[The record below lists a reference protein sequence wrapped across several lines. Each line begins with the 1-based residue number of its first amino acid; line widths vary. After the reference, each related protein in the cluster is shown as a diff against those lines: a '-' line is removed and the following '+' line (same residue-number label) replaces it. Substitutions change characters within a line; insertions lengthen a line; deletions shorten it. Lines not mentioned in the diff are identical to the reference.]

1 MPDSADIRASL
12 SLSLGAA
19 YIIDRELESGGG
31 WRLFVA
37 KEESRD
43 HDLVVKVLPD
53 ELTATLSFDT
63 WARELRT
70 AATLDE
76 PHTVPI
82 VGAGRTATGRF
93 YYTMPHVGGFS
104 LRDRLEQGPMGFDES
119 VVLLRYIARSL
130 AYAHRRGLVHRNLMP
145 EAVLLVKDSA
155 VVTEF
160 GLAQAFERA
169 RADGGG
175 GIVLPPMPYTSPEL
189 AANDPATDQRSDLY
203 AWGMM
208 AYEMLLDA
216 DLFANALPGE
226 SAPAAPPPAGDI
238 PPLLLFKRH
247 GVPEQLAVLVMRC
260 CEKDPAARPA
270 SADELLTVLDRIPD
284 PKLALALESK
294 HAARWIGAAIVA
306 ALALFV
312 VSGMAVFRMNR
323 REARQPPVVAVLPFE
338 SSGVVTDSLFADD
351 LGDAVSAKL
360 TQLAGLRVIDRM
372 SVLSAVDTI
381 ATPREIGQVLGA
393 DYVLTGTM
401 RWLRSP
407 DGTPRVRISPLV
419 VRVSDGTSKWAGEPE
434 LVSLADPFT
443 AQATIATKTANEVD
457 VFLGPDELALL
468 AKHQTR
474 DTAAFA
480 AFARGSRLLRQNVS
494 LSGPLYASALA
505 EFERA
510 YQRDPRYAAAL
521 GGAALVLVQLA
532 QREGRP
538 ALADSAAVLARRALA
553 FNPGQARA
561 LSASAALAL
570 ARERPDEAEALAERA
585 VDANPSGIE
594 ALTLRAELLPLVGD
608 SLGAWRDVQRLAA
621 LAPRSV
627 DALIVAA
634 ASAQVLRRFT
644 DAGEL
649 LQRARLLEPERVDLI
664 LRAARLARADGDF
677 RDVPRIVREFRRRG
691 GRILAG
697 DVALIRVG
705 DQALQE
711 ELAAAPPS
719 AYHAVTPGDSVDFYT
734 EKAKLFLT
742 WRDQPRARALL
753 DSSSRLLRRLLA
765 DTSVTASQRRKFREI
780 MAWTDAARGER
791 ASAVR
796 AVSAVERAPF
806 AQQWPNGQLAAYTAC
821 NGAEIYGFIDDVE
834 QMIPQLRRCL
844 TLPGGYAPHA
854 ISAEPALWRH
864 APDPRLRALLA
875 EFKLEIRR
883 KI

>member
-53 ELTATLSFDT
+53 ELTATLSFGT
-63 WARELRT
+63 WSHELRA

-82 VGAGRTATGRF
+82 LGCGRTATGRF

-104 LRDRLEQGPMGFDES
+104 LRDRLEEGPMGFDES
-119 VVLLRYIARSL
+119 VAVLRDVARSL
-130 AYAHRRGLVHRNLMP
+130 SYSHRRGLVHRNLMP
-145 EAVLLVKDSA
+145 EAVLLAKDTA

-160 GLAQAFERA
+160 GLAQAFARA
-169 RADGGG
+169 RDGGA
-175 GIVLPPMPYTSPEL
+175 IVQPPLPYTAPEL
-189 AANDPATDQRSDLY
+189 ASGDAEVDHRADLY

-216 DLFANALPGE
+216 DLFADALPRDDATPV
-226 SAPAAPPPAGDI
+226 APVAET

-260 CEKDPAARPA
+260 CEKDPAARPV

-284 PKLALALESK
+284 PKLALAIESK
-294 HAARWIGAAIVA
+294 HAARWIGASIVA

-323 REARQPPVVAVLPFE
+323 REAKQPPLLAVLPFE
-338 SSGVVTDSLFADD
+338 TSGAVADSLFAEE
-351 LGDAVSAKL
+351 LGDALSARL
-360 TQLAGLRVIDRM
+360 SQLAGLRVIDRM
-372 SVLSAVDTI
+372 SVLSALDTNVT
-381 ATPREIGQVLGA
+381 ARDVGRTLGA
-393 DYVLTGTM
+393 DYVLTGSM
-401 RWLRSP
+401 RWLRGP
-407 DGTPRVRISPLV
+407 DSLPRVRISPLV

-443 AQATIATKTANEVD
+443 VQTTLATKTANELD
-457 VFLGPDELALL
+457 VFLGPREQELL
-468 AKHQTR
+468 ATQQTR
-474 DTAAFA
+474 DTSAFSA
-480 AFARGSRLLRQNVS
+480 YARGNRLLRQNAAFSVPM
-494 LSGPLYASALA
+494 LRQALT
-505 EFERA
+505 EFEHA

-521 GGAALVLVQLA
+521 GGAALVLVRLA
-532 QREGRP
+532 EYDAQP
-538 ALADSAAVLARRALA
+538 ALADSAATLARRSLA

-561 LSASAALAL
+561 LSAAAALAL
-570 ARERPDEAEALAERA
+570 AQERPEEAEALAERA
-585 VDANPSGIE
+585 VEANPSGIE
-594 ALTLRAELLPLVGD
+594 ALKLRAALLPMVGD
-608 SLGAWRDVQRLAA
+608 STGTWRDVERLAA

-634 ASAQVLRRFT
+634 TSAQAVRRYT

-649 LQRARLLEPERVDLI
+649 LQRARLLEPERVDVI
-664 LRAARLARADGDF
+664 LLTARLARTDGDF
-677 RDVPRIVREFRRRG
+677 RNVPRIVREFRRRG
-691 GRILAG
+691 GHISTDDLS
-697 DVALIRVG
+697 LLRVG
-705 DQALQE
+705 DNALQA
-711 ELAAAPPS
+711 ELAESPPS
-719 AYHAVTPGDSVDFYT
+719 AFYAEGAADSVNFYT
-734 EKAKLFLT
+734 EKAKLFLAR
-742 WRDQPRARALL
+742 RDTARARGLL
-753 DSSSRLLRRLLA
+753 DSSSTLLHRLAA
-765 DTSVTASQRRKFREI
+765 DSTASASQRRKFREI

-791 ASAVR
+791 KSALA
-796 AVSAVERAPF
+796 AVSSIERAPI

-821 NGAEIYGFIDDVE
+821 NSAEIYGFLDDVE

-844 TLPGGYAPHA
+844 TLPGGYAPTA

-864 APDPRLRALLA
+864 APDLRLRALLA
-875 EFKLEIRR
+875 EFNLQVRR
-883 KI
+883 KT

>member
-53 ELTATLSFDT
+53 DLTATLSFDT
-63 WARELRT
+63 WARELRA

-82 VGAGRTATGRF
+82 LGVGRTATGRF

-104 LRDRLEQGPMGFDES
+104 LRDRLEQGPVGFDES
-119 VVLLRYIARSL
+119 VAVLRDIARSM
-130 AYAHRRGLVHRNLMP
+130 AYTHRRGLVHRNLMP
-145 EAVLLVKDSA
+145 EAILLVKDSG
-155 VVTEF
+155 VVAEF
-160 GLAQAFERA
+160 GLAQAFDRA
-169 RADGGG
+169 RSGD
-175 GIVLPPMPYTSPEL
+175 GIVLAPMAYTAPEL
-189 AANDPATDQRSDLY
+189 AANDPATDQRADLY

-216 DLFANALPGE
+216 DLFAEAVPGE
-226 SAPAAPPPAGDI
+226 ESPPARANDV

-247 GVPEQLAVLVMRC
+247 GVPEQLAMLVMRC
-260 CEKDPAARPA
+260 CEKNPAARPA

-294 HAARWIGAAIVA
+294 HAARWIGASIVA

-323 REARQPPVVAVLPFE
+323 REAKLPPLVAVLPFE
-338 SSGVVTDSLFADD
+338 SAGVAADSLFADG

-372 SVLSAVDTI
+372 SVLSAVDTTV
-381 ATPREIGQVLGA
+381 TPREMGRMLGA
-393 DYVLTGTM
+393 DYVLTGSM

-419 VRVSDGTSKWAGEPE
+419 VRVSDGTSRWVGESE
-434 LVSLADPFT
+434 LVSLADPFSV
-443 AQATIATKTANEVD
+443 QATLATKTANELD
-457 VFLGPDELALL
+457 VFLGPPEQALL
-468 AKHQTR
+468 AHHQTR

-480 AFARGSRLLRQNVS
+480 AYARGNRILRQNVS
-494 LSGPLYASALA
+494 FSVPPYQEALA

-521 GGAALVLVQLA
+521 GGAALVLVRLA
-532 QREGRP
+532 QHDGRP
-538 ALADSAAVLARRALA
+538 WLADSAARLARRSLA

-561 LSASAALAL
+561 LSAAAALAL
-570 ARERPDEAEALAERA
+570 AREHPEDAEALAERA
-585 VDANPSGIE
+585 VRSNPSGIE
-594 ALTLRAELLPLVGD
+594 ALKLRAELLPLIGD
-608 SLGAWRDVQRLAA
+608 SIGTWRDVQRLAA

-627 DALIVAA
+627 DALVVAA

-649 LQRARLLEPERVDLI
+649 LQRARLLEPERIDLI
-664 LRAARLARADGDF
+664 LRAARLARVDGDF
-677 RDVPRIVREFRRRG
+677 RNLPRIVREFRRRG
-691 GRILAG
+691 GRISAQDLTLIRAG
-697 DVALIRVG
+697 D
-705 DQALQE
+705 DALQA
-711 ELAAAPPS
+711 ELAEAAPS
-719 AYHAVTPGDSVDFYT
+719 AYGAVTPTDSLTFYI
-734 EKAKLFLT
+734 EKAKLFLAR
-742 WRDQPRARALL
+742 RDQQRARALL
-753 DSSSRLLRRLLA
+753 DSSARLLRRLVA
-765 DTSVTASQRRKFREI
+765 DSSATASERRKLREI
-780 MAWTDAARGER
+780 LAWNDAARGER
-791 ASAVR
+791 KR
-796 AVSAVERAPF
+796 AVAAVNAVERAPF
-806 AQQWPNGQLAAYTAC
+806 AQQWPNGQLAAHTAC
-821 NGAEIYGFIDDVE
+821 NGAEIYGFLDHVE

-844 TLPGGYAPHA
+844 TLPGGYAPNA

-864 APDPRLRALLA
+864 AADPRLRALLA

-883 KI
+883 KT